1 MSGNAVGIFEI
12 NDRGQVYTIIG
23 RAGSGPVCVHHCAIS
38 SSALQDQSSI
48 ERDIYTYVCIC
59 SLGNTAIA
67 CDSLLEIN

>member
-1 MSGNAVGIFEI
+1 MSSNAVGIFEI

-48 ERDIYTYVCIC
+48 ERYMYVNICIC
-59 SLGNTAIA
+59 MYLFPREHSNRMRFSA
-67 CDSLLEIN
+67 

>member
-1 MSGNAVGIFEI
+1 MSSNAVGIFEI

-48 ERDIYTYVCIC
+48 ERDIHIYIHIYLFPREQSNRMRFC
-59 SLGNTAIA
+59 G
-67 CDSLLEIN
+67 

>member
-1 MSGNAVGIFEI
+1 MSSNAVGIFEI

-48 ERDIYTYVCIC
+48 ERDIYTYIYTC
-59 SLGNTAIA
+59 SLGSTGIA

>member
-1 MSGNAVGIFEI
+1 MSSNAVGIFEI

-48 ERDIYTYVCIC
+48 ERYMYVHICIC
-59 SLGNTAIA
+59 MYLFPREHSNRMRFSA
-67 CDSLLEIN
+67 